1 MQSKELMMVLKL
13 IRDTADFPNVFYIIA
28 ADNIHLKKMLN
39 IQHIDD
45 AETYLEKFF
54 NLEFQLPANE
64 NVAFN
69 ELLNLIIDQILNI

>member
-1 MQSKELMMVLKL
+1 
-13 IRDTADFPNVFYIIA
+13 
-28 ADNIHLKKMLN
+28 MLN

-64 NVAFN
+64 NIAFN
-69 ELLNLIIDQILNI
+69 ELVKILREKFMVLQIQDTENCLQKIINVPHIKGSSDISSDTTVMQCV